1 MDNENKVPEEKTAE
15 PKEELNASEREQKTE
30 GVEKTKDDCCAKPSQ
45 TWCTPERKKIFL
57 LGVAIIVVLA
67 VLAGYKYKMN
77 PQKFMAL
84 FHHEKVLTTDEAK
97 TKALDFINKNMVQA
111 GTKVDITNIAKE
123 NGLYK
128 MDLDVAGQ
136 KITAYMTENGS
147 TFFPN
152 GIDMNM
158 KPSNADNSADT
169 AAAKPVPKSDKP
181 DVKLF
186 VMSYCPYGT
195 QMEKGILP
203 VVKALGDK
211 INFTLEFVDY
221 SMHNDHSTGDRKE
234 LDENMRQYCIEKN
247 QPTKLDAY
255 LTCFLKKGQG
265 TESACMKEAGVN
277 AEQVS
282 GCITKVDSQF
292 NVTKDYNDT
301 SSYSG
306 GQFPL
311 FEVNQADNKKYNV
324 QGSPTLIIN
333 DTEAQPA
340 GRDSASILKTIC
352 SAFNTEPKECQDQL
366 SSTAPSPG
374 FGTGTEA
381 AGSSSDANCA
391 N

>member
-15 PKEELNASEREQKTE
+15 PKKESVVSEPGQKTE
-30 GVEKTKDDCCAKPSQ
+30 SAEKTDDSCCAKPSQ
-45 TWCTPERKKIFL
+45 TWCTPERKKFFFL
-57 LGVAIIVVLA
+57 GLAIIVVLA

-77 PQKFMAL
+77 SQKFMAL

-111 GTKVDITNIAKE
+111 GTKVDIASLIEE

-128 MDLDVAGQ
+128 MELDVAGQ
-136 KITAYMTENGS
+136 KITAYMTEDGS

-152 GIDMNM
+152 GIDMNETT
-158 KPSNADNSADT
+158 SNNDQAQAP
-169 AAAKPVPKSDKP
+169 AKDIPKSDKP

-340 GRDSASILKTIC
+340 GRDSASLMKTIC
-352 SAFNTEPKECQDQL
+352 SAFNTEPEACKTQM

-374 FGTGTEA
+374 FGTGTA
-381 AGSSSDANCA
+381 AASSSDANCGS
-391 N
+391 

>member
-1 MDNENKVPEEKTAE
+1 MDNDNKVPEEKVAE
-15 PKEELNASEREQKTE
+15 QEVKKEATVSSEPEKK
-30 GVEKTKDDCCAKPSQ
+30 VEEDCCVKPGKE
-45 TWCTPERKKIFL
+45 WCTPERKKMFL

-67 VLAGYKYKMN
+67 VMAGYKYKWN
-77 PQKFMAL
+77 SQKFMAL
-84 FHHEKVLTTDEAK
+84 FQHKKVLTVDQAK
-97 TKALDFINKNMVQA
+97 AKALDFIDKNMVQP
-111 GTKVDITNIAKE
+111 GTKVDITNITE
-123 NGLYK
+123 ESGLYK
-128 MDLDVAGQ
+128 MDLTVSGQ
-136 KITAYMTENGS
+136 KITAYMAEDGS
-147 TFFPN
+147 TFFPS
-152 GIDMNM
+152 GIDMNIEKTVNNSSDTQT
-158 KPSNADNSADT
+158 KPIS
-169 AAAKPVPKSDKP
+169 KSDKP

-203 VVKALGDK
+203 VVKALRDK

-265 TESACMKEAGVN
+265 TEAACMTEAGVN
-277 AEQVS
+277 AAQVS
-282 GCITKVDSQF
+282 SCVKQVDSQF

-306 GQFPL
+306 GQFPK
-311 FEVNQADNKKYNV
+311 FEINEADNKKYNV

-340 GRDSASILKTIC
+340 GRDSASLLKAIC
-352 SAFNTEPKECQDQL
+352 SAFNTEPKECQTQL

-374 FGTGTEA
+374 FGTGTA
-381 AGSSSDANCA
+381 TSGSSADANCGS
-391 N
+391 